1 MILEVVRSM
10 NVAKGQSRLYSV
22 NPRLVLFLVGI
33 IFMLISCDSNRVY
46 EDNIEFKDRT
56 WKTST
61 PAELEFDVSDTT
73 QAFNLY
79 LNVRNNLDYP
89 YARLFVNY
97 QLVDPNGTVVKK
109 EMLTENLFDI
119 KTGEPNGRSGLGD
132 VYDHQFGFLTNHP
145 FKSKGKHKVKFE
157 QFMRQDT
164 LQGILAV
171 GLRVETIQK

>member
-10 NVAKGQSRLYSV
+10 DVAKGQLKLSSV
-22 NPRLVLFLVGI
+22 NYRLVLFLIGLV
-33 IFMLISCDSNRVY
+33 FLSSSCDSNRVY

-56 WKTST
+56 WKITT
-61 PAELEFDVSDTT
+61 PAELEFEVSDTT
-73 QAFNLY
+73 QSYNLY
-79 LNVRNNLDYP
+79 LDVRNSLDYP

-109 EMLTENLFDI
+109 EMLTENLFNI

-132 VYDHQFGFLTNHP
+132 VYDHQFGFLSNHS
-145 FKSKGKHKVKFE
+145 FEKTGKHKVRFE

-164 LQGILAV
+164 LRGILAV